1 MITALLWCH
10 ILVNFPSYK
19 NYILNWDF
27 DSKIKIFHLFVLW
40 RNTTKNFYYA
50 EKYLFLFLMEE
61 IIRYTYYSR
70 WDFVPNTISTY
81 LASGAFMVFQSS
93 NLRGNIEFR
102 TFLNNGLWL
111 EYLHIRGGWLLLLPH
126 LDIPVSQKYRN
137 TIGRLEYQDWYLVT
151 TTLMWYSKIWYVLAQ
166 NDDF

>member
-1 MITALLWCH
+1 MAEPIYSYDFEVIAIHIGH

-61 IIRYTYYSR
+61 IIRYTYY
-70 WDFVPNTISTY
+70 
-81 LASGAFMVFQSS
+81 FQM
-93 NLRGNIEFR
+93 RFC
-102 TFLNNGLWL
+102 T
-111 EYLHIRGGWLLLLPH
+111 
-126 LDIPVSQKYRN
+126 
-137 TIGRLEYQDWYLVT
+137 
-151 TTLMWYSKIWYVLAQ
+151 
-166 NDDF
+166 